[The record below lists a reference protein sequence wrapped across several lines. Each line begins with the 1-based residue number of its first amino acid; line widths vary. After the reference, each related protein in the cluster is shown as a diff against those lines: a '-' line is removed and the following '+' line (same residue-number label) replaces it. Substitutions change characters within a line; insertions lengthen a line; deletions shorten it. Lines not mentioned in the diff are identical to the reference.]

1 MPADGLLCGKAVDLG
16 VIHEKRWLGGGMNST
31 VDGLEKLLV
40 RLGASDAEGEEDIFE
55 QFLDGFAIQ
64 REGVLP
70 VQLIG
75 IGHEVEVVAS
85 ITQLSD
91 LDPCCLRNTGV
102 DGIPGIDDLLFGGS
116 GAAMP
121 ENRIDETARAELADL
136 KSVAEGIAAVI
147 AQAKQ
152 MADIIIGHQLPEGL
166 QATRTVMLHKHPTKI
181 EDYIPIN
188 HTRAR
193 TQ

>member
-1 MPADGLLCGKAVDLG
+1 
-16 VIHEKRWLGGGMNST
+16 MNST
-31 VDGLEKLLV
+31 VNGLEKLLV

-55 QFLDGFAIQ
+55 QFLDGFAIL

-70 VQLIG
+70 VQLVG
-75 IGHEVEVVAS
+75 IGHEVEVVTS
-85 ITQLSD
+85 IAQLSD
-91 LDPCCLRNTGV
+91 LRPHRIGNTGV
-102 DGIPGIDDLLFGGS
+102 DGIPSIDDLLFGGS

-181 EDYIPIN
+181 EDYIPVN